1 MITDSSSD
9 SPGVGKGGR
18 GALSLKIAAATL
30 LVLACAAYFY
40 RDRLHLPE
48 NFTWSPRPEDYD
60 IIAFFGLVA
69 IFEAWERLRPAR
81 TIDRWADIKIDVLSF
96 VLAVLMNRVCTKAIK
111 SAAFAI
117 LPVSMIG
124 GIHALQSLP
133 GGLKIFLAVVV
144 ADFIIYWIHR
154 AQHRTKFLWRTHIWH
169 HSAEQMYWF
178 SGFRTSFLHSF
189 IYNIPQAA
197 VPMLVFG
204 LSPLQAGIGY
214 SIGLLIQF
222 WEHTN
227 VNVNIGP
234 LKYIFITPAYHRV
247 HHSAGRNSNRNLGTT
262 FSLWDRMFGTYIDP
276 ATLPDNYRLGLGR
289 TIDKKKIP
297 RMIVGV

>member
-9 SPGVGKGGR
+9 SGAGKTGR
-18 GALSLKIAAATL
+18 GSLGLKVAAIAVLLLAAA
-30 LVLACAAYFY
+30 AYAF
-40 RDRLHLPE
+40 REQLHLPA
-48 NFTWSPRPEDYD
+48 NFTWTPRPEDYD

-69 IFEAWERLRPAR
+69 LFEVWERFRPAR
-81 TIDRWADIKIDVLSF
+81 TIDRWADLKIDVLSF
-96 VLAVLMNRVCTKAIK
+96 VLAVLMNRVCTGVIK
-111 SAAFAI
+111 STALAV
-117 LPVSMIG
+117 LPSSALG

-133 GGLKIFLAVVV
+133 GALKIFLAVVL

-154 AQHRTKFLWRTHIWH
+154 AQHRSKLLWRTHVWH
-169 HSAEQMYWF
+169 HSAEHMYWF

-189 IYNIPQAA
+189 IYNIPQAS

-204 LSPLQAGIGY
+204 LSPIQAGIGY
-214 SIGLLIQF
+214 SVGLFIQF

-227 VNVNIGP
+227 VNVNIGF
-234 LKYIFITPAYHRV
+234 LKYIFITPEYHRV
-247 HHSAGRNSNRNLGTT
+247 HHSVGRNSNRNIGTT

-276 ATLPDNYRLGLGR
+276 ATLPANYRLGLGR
-289 TIDKKKIP
+289 PIDKKKIP